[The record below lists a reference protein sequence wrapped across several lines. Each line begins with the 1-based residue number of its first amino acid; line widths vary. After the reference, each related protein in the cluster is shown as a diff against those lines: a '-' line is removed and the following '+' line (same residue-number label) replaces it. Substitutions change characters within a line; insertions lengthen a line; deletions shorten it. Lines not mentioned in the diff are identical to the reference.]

1 MSASIEAAAAGREE
15 AEETARAERAFL
27 LVLAAVIALEG
38 TALAWFLG
46 WHRAGARPCGASGHG
61 AKCGHD
67 GAPN

>member
-1 MSASIEAAAAGREE
+1 MSASIEAAAAGREG

-46 WHRAGARPCGASGHG
+46 
-61 AKCGHD
+61 
-67 GAPN
+67 